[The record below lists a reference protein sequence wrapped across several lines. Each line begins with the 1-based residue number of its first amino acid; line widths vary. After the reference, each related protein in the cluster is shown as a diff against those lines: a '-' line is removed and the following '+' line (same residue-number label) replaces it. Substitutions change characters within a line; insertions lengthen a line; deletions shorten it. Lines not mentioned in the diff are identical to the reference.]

1 MKERITFIHN
11 PDGDFDAERLT
22 VTKTSVQIK
31 ALKASR
37 EERLTLSPHELPQEV
52 RRSPQSISNMTK
64 PSHHLSSYGKFSD
77 NVISCI

>member
-11 PDGDFDAERLT
+11 TDGDFDAERLI
-22 VTKTSVQIK
+22 VAKTSVQIK

-52 RRSPQSISNMTK
+52 RCSPLPISNLTK
-64 PSHHLSSYGKFSD
+64 PSHHLSRYGKLSD